1 MEFKIVRAVPE
12 DAEVLSKIM
21 DFVAEGMPNPQWFI
35 RDDLDFIKKHIGTEP
50 VSDKDFGFILKAIPC
65 RAVENH
71 LFYDSAGEPIAGF
84 FQVAFPGTGEKNLGH
99 HLGYSIEELKKV
111 AHMDSVVILP
121 EYRGYGL
128 QYRLMDE
135 SEQIIAKETA
145 YCTLLTTV
153 HPDNKYSLNNVM
165 SRGYQV
171 MAEVIKYGKYRRYVL
186 KKEMV

>member
-1 MEFKIVRAVPE
+1 MEFKIVRAVPG

-21 DFVAEGMPNPQWFI
+21 DYVAENMPNPQWFI
-35 RDDLDFIKKHIGTEP
+35 RDDLDFIKNHIGAEP
-50 VSDKDFGFILKAIPC
+50 VSEKDLGFILKAIPC
-65 RAVENH
+65 RAAENH
-71 LFYDSAGEPIAGF
+71 FFYDVCDEPVAGF

-99 HLGYSIEELKKV
+99 HLGYSMAELKKV

-135 SEQIIAKETA
+135 SEQIIANETP
-145 YCTLLTTV
+145 YRTLLTTV

-165 SRGYQV
+165 SRGYEV
-171 MAEVIKYGKYRRYVL
+171 MAEVIKYEKYRRYVL
-186 KKEMV
+186 KKEIV